1 LQNPTTAIELGEGR
15 AALRTGPGPL
25 LMGILNVTPDSFS
38 DGGQFLGVEDA
49 VRRARQMVEEGA
61 DMIDIGGE
69 SSRPGAAPVSADE
82 EAARVVPVVERI
94 AGLGVPISVDTTR
107 CETARAALDA
117 GAAWINDITAL
128 EGDREMAGLAARRRC
143 PVVLMH
149 MRGTPADMQHD
160 LHYTDVVA
168 EVLDY
173 LVGRATAAV
182 EAGISR
188 DRILI
193 DPGIGFGKSPQQNL
207 ALLRAT
213 PRLVETGY
221 PVLVGASRKSFL
233 GACFGQEPGQRLE
246 GSLSAALA
254 AAAGGAHVVRA
265 HDVGPTRRALDVWAG
280 IASA

>member
-1 LQNPTTAIELGEGR
+1 
-15 AALRTGPGPL
+15 
-25 LMGILNVTPDSFS
+25 MGILNVTPDSFS